1 MASERITC
9 EQAVAWAR
17 AHGAVPHVV
26 DGSAV
31 HSVEEALRAIGEALG
46 FPDDLPDEPG
56 HDLDPLF
63 VCLTDLSWLP
73 DAEHVLVW
81 AHHQV
86 LAQHDWNGYH
96 RVRSVL
102 EAGAGAAT
110 GRRLTVVF
118 TPN

>member
-1 MASERITC
+1 VSGERISA

-31 HSVEEALRAIGEALG
+31 RSKEQALAAIGEALE
-46 FPDDLPDEPG
+46 FPEHYG
-56 HDLDPLF
+56 RNLDALF
-63 VCLTDLSWLP
+63 DCLTDLSWLP
-73 DAEHVLVW
+73 EAEHVLVW

-86 LAQHDWNGYH
+86 LAQHDWKGYQQ
-96 RVRSVL
+96 VRSTL
-102 EAGAGAAT
+102 EDGAASTT